1 MAHLFCSECGSKNIY
16 TLSKPKF
23 CQSCGNSF
31 VMASHVSKA
40 KASFSNSHEQAEES
54 LPDITKLQY
63 EINIGKNNVNLGSLL
78 DNPMNPNDVS
88 YNKGNIEFKKISQNE
103 YLSLSTSECASSKTV
118 KHIEGE

>member
-31 VMASHVSKA
+31 VMASHVKKA

-63 EINIGKNNVNLGSLL
+63 EINIVDAMKDPRYKDVMEKYGK
-78 DNPMNPNDVS
+78 
-88 YNKGNIEFKKISQNE
+88 
-103 YLSLSTSECASSKTV
+103 YLYIKPSV
-118 KHIEGE
+118 K